1 MRKYLLDN
9 YKYYHRFNELNENPL
24 STGVIT
30 YVASSNRLTLFI
42 LLFMI
47 AGILSGA
54 AIHEYAAAELVKSY
68 ADNIT
73 LFTDIFLRL
82 IKMVIAPLVFSTLT
96 VGIMKMGET
105 STIGRVGGK
114 AMIWFVS
121 SSVLSILV
129 GLFIVT
135 LQHPGAGMNLQV
147 PAGDVQTG
155 LAVSGMS
162 LKSFIAHTFPTSIAG
177 AMANNE
183 ILQIVVFSLFFG
195 IAGASLGEKFNA
207 PLVAALDVVS
217 HIMLKVTGY
226 VMYVA
231 PLAIFAAISSVI
243 ATEGLGILLNYASF
257 IGGYYLAIVLT
268 CLVLIGVGYMV
279 LRRDI
284 FRLLTMLK
292 DPVLVA
298 FTTSSS
304 EAAYP
309 KTLDQLTRFGCSRN
323 IASFVL
329 PIGYSFNLVGSM
341 VYCSFASMFI
351 AQAYNV
357 HLGFSEIVVLMLT
370 LMLASKGI
378 AGVPRSALVVLAA
391 TIPSFNIPVAGILLL
406 MGIDHLLDMGRSA
419 INVLGNGV
427 ATAMLSKNEGLMDEP
442 VEMGEEIEA

>member
-1 MRKYLLDN
+1 MANANKLTI
-9 YKYYHRFNELNENPL
+9 FI
-24 STGVIT
+24 VI
-30 YVASSNRLTLFI
+30 
-42 LLFMI
+42 FML
-47 AGILSGA
+47 AGIVSGA
-54 AIHEYAAAELVKSY
+54 VIHSYTSESVIAAWS
-68 ADNIT
+68 DNIT
-73 LFTDIFLRL
+73 LLTDIFLRL

-96 VGIMKMGET
+96 VGIMRLGET

-114 AMIWFVS
+114 AMVWFIS
-121 SSVLSILV
+121 SSILSILV

-135 LQHPGAGMNLQV
+135 LEQPGSGLNLAIPKEAV
-147 PAGDVQTG
+147 DTG
-155 LAVSGMS
+155 LAVGGMS
-162 LKSFIAHTFPTSIAG
+162 LKGFLSHTIPTSIAG

-183 ILQIVVFSLFFG
+183 ILQIVVFSMFFG
-195 IAGASLGEKFNA
+195 IGGASLGEKFNA

-257 IGGYYLAIVLT
+257 IGGYYVAILMT
-268 CLVLIGVGYMV
+268 CLVLLAVGYLV
-279 LRRDI
+279 LKKEV
-284 FRLLTMLK
+284 FRLLGMLK

-309 KTLDQLTRFGCSRN
+309 KTLEQLTKFGCSRN
-323 IASFVL
+323 IVSFVL

-351 AQAYNV
+351 AQAYNI
-357 HLGFSEIVVLMLT
+357 HLSFAEISVLMLT

-406 MGIDHLLDMGRSA
+406 MGIDHFLDMGRSA
-419 INVLGNGV
+419 INVLGNGI
-427 ATAMLSKNEGLMDEP
+427 ATAMLAQNEGLLEESDEEAVSQQ
-442 VEMGEEIEA
+442 VEA

>member
-1 MRKYLLDN
+1 M
-9 YKYYHRFNELNENPL
+9 F
-24 STGVIT
+24 
-30 YVASSNRLTLFI
+30 
-42 LLFMI
+42 

-54 AIHEYAAAELVKSY
+54 AIHEYAAPDNIKSY
-68 ADNIT
+68 AENIT

-135 LQHPGAGMNLQV
+135 LQHPGSGMNLQV

-155 LAVSGMS
+155 LAVSGMN
-162 LKSFIAHTFPTSIAG
+162 LKAFISHTIPTSIAG
-177 AMANNE
+177 AMSNNE

-195 IAGASLGEKFNA
+195 IAGASLGEKFNT

-231 PLAIFAAISSVI
+231 PLAIFAAISSVV

-268 CLVLIGVGYMV
+268 CMVLVGVGYMV
-279 LRRDI
+279 LKRDV

-309 KTLDQLTRFGCSRN
+309 KTLDQLTKFGCSRN

-351 AQAYNV
+351 AQAYNI
-357 HLGFSEIVVLMLT
+357 HLTFSEIVVLMLT

-406 MGIDHLLDMGRSA
+406 MGIDHFLDMGRSA

-427 ATAMLSKNEGLMDEP
+427 ATAMLSKNEGEMEEQ
-442 VEMGEEIEA
+442 VETGERVEA

>member
-1 MRKYLLDN
+1 
-9 YKYYHRFNELNENPL
+9 
-24 STGVIT
+24 V
-30 YVASSNRLTLFI
+30 SNSNKLTLFI
-42 LLFMI
+42 LLFMF

-54 AIHEYAAAELVKSY
+54 AIHEYAAADNIKSY
-68 ADNIT
+68 AENIT

-114 AMIWFVS
+114 AMVWFIS
-121 SSVLSILV
+121 SSVLSILI

-155 LAVSGMS
+155 LAVSGMN
-162 LKSFIAHTFPTSIAG
+162 LKAFISHTIPTSIAG
-177 AMANNE
+177 AMSNNE

-195 IAGASLGEKFNA
+195 IAGASLGEKFNT

-231 PLAIFAAISSVI
+231 PLAIFAAISSVV

-257 IGGYYLAIVLT
+257 IGGYYLAIILT
-268 CLVLIGVGYMV
+268 CMVLIGVGYMV
-279 LRRDI
+279 LKRDV
-284 FRLLTMLK
+284 FRLIAMLK

-351 AQAYNV
+351 AQAYNI
-357 HLGFSEIVVLMLT
+357 HLTFSEIVVLMLT

-406 MGIDHLLDMGRSA
+406 MGIDHFLDMGRSA

-427 ATAMLSKNEGLMDEP
+427 ATAMLSKNEGELDEV
-442 VEMGEEIEA
+442 VEAGERVEA

>member
-1 MRKYLLDN
+1 MASANKLTI
-9 YKYYHRFNELNENPL
+9 FI
-24 STGVIT
+24 VI
-30 YVASSNRLTLFI
+30 
-42 LLFMI
+42 FML
-47 AGILSGA
+47 AGIVSGA
-54 AIHEYAAAELVKSY
+54 VIHSYTSESVIAAWS
-68 ADNIT
+68 DNIT
-73 LFTDIFLRL
+73 LLTDIFLRL

-96 VGIMKMGET
+96 VGIMRLGET

-114 AMIWFVS
+114 AMIWFIS
-121 SSVLSILV
+121 SSILSILV

-135 LQHPGAGMNLQV
+135 LEQPGSGLNLAIPKEAV
-147 PAGDVQTG
+147 DTG
-155 LAVSGMS
+155 LAVGGMS
-162 LKSFIAHTFPTSIAG
+162 LKGFLSHTIPTSIAG

-183 ILQIVVFSLFFG
+183 ILQIVVFSMFFG
-195 IAGASLGEKFNA
+195 IGGASLGEKFNA

-257 IGGYYLAIVLT
+257 IGGYYLAILMT
-268 CLVLIGVGYMV
+268 CLVLLAVGYLV
-279 LRRDI
+279 LKKEV
-284 FRLLTMLK
+284 FRLVSMLK

-309 KTLDQLTRFGCSRN
+309 KTLEQLTTFGCSRN
-323 IASFVL
+323 IVSFVL

-351 AQAYNV
+351 AQAYNI
-357 HLGFSEIVVLMLT
+357 HLSFAEISVLMLT

-406 MGIDHLLDMGRSA
+406 MGIDHFLDMGRSA
-419 INVLGNGV
+419 INVLGNGI
-427 ATAMLSKNEGLMDEP
+427 ATAMLAQNEGLLE
-442 VEMGEEIEA
+442 ESGEEEVSQKVEA

>member
-1 MRKYLLDN
+1 MANANKLTI
-9 YKYYHRFNELNENPL
+9 FI
-24 STGVIT
+24 VI
-30 YVASSNRLTLFI
+30 
-42 LLFMI
+42 FML
-47 AGILSGA
+47 AGIVSGA
-54 AIHEYAAAELVKSY
+54 VIHSYTSESVIAAWS
-68 ADNIT
+68 DNIT
-73 LFTDIFLRL
+73 LLTDIFLRL

-96 VGIMKMGET
+96 VGIMRLGET

-114 AMIWFVS
+114 AMIWFIS
-121 SSVLSILV
+121 SSILSILV

-135 LQHPGAGMNLQV
+135 LEQPGSGLNLAIPKEAV
-147 PAGDVQTG
+147 DTG
-155 LAVSGMS
+155 LAVGGMS
-162 LKSFIAHTFPTSIAG
+162 LKGFLSHTIPTSITG

-183 ILQIVVFSLFFG
+183 ILQIVVFSMFFG
-195 IAGASLGEKFNA
+195 IGGASLGEKFNA

-257 IGGYYLAIVLT
+257 IGGYYVAILMT
-268 CLVLIGVGYMV
+268 CLVLLAVGYLV
-279 LRRDI
+279 LKKEV
-284 FRLLTMLK
+284 FRLVSMLK

-309 KTLDQLTRFGCSRN
+309 KTLEQLTTFGCSRN
-323 IASFVL
+323 IVSFVL

-351 AQAYNV
+351 AQAYNI
-357 HLGFSEIVVLMLT
+357 HLSFAEISVLMLT

-406 MGIDHLLDMGRSA
+406 MGIDHFLDMGRSA
-419 INVLGNGV
+419 INVLGNGI
-427 ATAMLSKNEGLMDEP
+427 ATAMLAQNEGLLE
-442 VEMGEEIEA
+442 ESGEEEVSQKVEA

>member
-1 MRKYLLDN
+1 MANANK
-9 YKYYHRFNELNENPL
+9 
-24 STGVIT
+24 
-30 YVASSNRLTLFI
+30 LTLFI
-42 LLFMI
+42 VIFMLM
-47 AGILSGA
+47 GILSGA
-54 AIHEYAAAELVKSY
+54 AIHAYATPTTISAW

-73 LFTDIFLRL
+73 LLTDLFLRL

-96 VGIMKMGET
+96 VGIMRLGET
-105 STIGRVGGK
+105 ATIGRVGGK
-114 AMIWFVS
+114 AMVWFIT

-129 GLFIVT
+129 GLVIVT
-135 LQHPGAGMNLQV
+135 FQHPGAGLNLAV
-147 PAGDVQTG
+147 PKEAVDTG

-162 LKSFIAHTFPTSIAG
+162 LKGFLSHTIPTSITE

-183 ILQIVVFSLFFG
+183 ILQIVVFSMFFG

-207 PLVAALDVVS
+207 PLVAALNVVS

-243 ATEGLGILLNYASF
+243 ASQGLGILLNYASF
-257 IGGYYLAIVLT
+257 IGGYYLAVLLT
-268 CLVLIGVGYMV
+268 SAVLIAVGYM
-279 LRRDI
+279 
-284 FRLLTMLK
+284 MLK

-309 KTLDQLTRFGCSRN
+309 KTLERLVKFGCSRN
-323 IASFVL
+323 IVSFVL

-341 VYCSFASMFI
+341 VYCSFAAMFI

-357 HLGFSEIVVLMLT
+357 PLSFSEITVMMLT

-406 MGIDHLLDMGRSA
+406 MGIDHFLDMGRSA
-419 INVLGNGV
+419 INVLGNGI
-427 ATAMLSKNEGLMDEP
+427 AAMLSKNEGLLTDE
-442 VEMGEEIEA
+442 EAQPDWEAEKAEA

>member
-1 MRKYLLDN
+1 MANANKLTI
-9 YKYYHRFNELNENPL
+9 FI
-24 STGVIT
+24 VI
-30 YVASSNRLTLFI
+30 
-42 LLFMI
+42 FML
-47 AGILSGA
+47 AGIVSGA
-54 AIHEYAAAELVKSY
+54 VIHSYTSESVIAAWS
-68 ADNIT
+68 DSIT
-73 LFTDIFLRL
+73 LLTDIFLRL

-96 VGIMKMGET
+96 VGIMRLGET

-114 AMIWFVS
+114 AMVWFIS
-121 SSVLSILV
+121 SSILSILV

-135 LQHPGAGMNLQV
+135 LEQPGSGLNLAIPKEAV
-147 PAGDVQTG
+147 DTG
-155 LAVSGMS
+155 LAVGGMS
-162 LKSFIAHTFPTSIAG
+162 LKGFLSHTIPTSIAG

-183 ILQIVVFSLFFG
+183 ILQIVVFSMFFG
-195 IAGASLGEKFNA
+195 IGGASLGEKFNA

-257 IGGYYLAIVLT
+257 IGGYYVAILMT
-268 CLVLIGVGYMV
+268 CLVLLAVGYLV
-279 LRRDI
+279 LKKEV
-284 FRLLTMLK
+284 FRLLGMLK

-309 KTLDQLTRFGCSRN
+309 KTLEQLTKFGCSRN
-323 IASFVL
+323 IVSFVL

-351 AQAYNV
+351 AQAYNI
-357 HLGFSEIVVLMLT
+357 HLSFAEISVLMLT

-406 MGIDHLLDMGRSA
+406 MGIDHFLDMGRSA
-419 INVLGNGV
+419 INVLGNGI
-427 ATAMLSKNEGLMDEP
+427 ATAMLAQNEGLL
-442 VEMGEEIEA
+442 EESDAEAVSQQVGA

>member
-1 MRKYLLDN
+1 M
-9 YKYYHRFNELNENPL
+9 F
-24 STGVIT
+24 
-30 YVASSNRLTLFI
+30 
-42 LLFMI
+42 

-54 AIHEYAAAELVKSY
+54 AIHEYAAAENIKSY
-68 ADNIT
+68 AENIT

-114 AMIWFVS
+114 AMVWFVS

-155 LAVSGMS
+155 LAVSGMN
-162 LKSFIAHTFPTSIAG
+162 LKAFISHTIPTSIAG
-177 AMANNE
+177 AMSNNE

-231 PLAIFAAISSVI
+231 PLAIFAAISSVV

-257 IGGYYLAIVLT
+257 IGGYYLAIILT
-268 CLVLIGVGYMV
+268 CMVLISVGYMV
-279 LRRDI
+279 LKRDV
-284 FRLLTMLK
+284 FRLIAMLK

-351 AQAYNV
+351 AQAYNI
-357 HLGFSEIVVLMLT
+357 HLTFSEIVVLMLT

-406 MGIDHLLDMGRSA
+406 MGIDHFLDMGRSA

-427 ATAMLSKNEGLMDEP
+427 ATAMLSKNEGELE
-442 VEMGEEIEA
+442 EQTEIGEEIEA

>member
-1 MRKYLLDN
+1 MANANKL
-9 YKYYHRFNELNENPL
+9 
-24 STGVIT
+24 TICIVI
-30 YVASSNRLTLFI
+30 
-42 LLFMI
+42 FML
-47 AGILSGA
+47 AGIVSGA
-54 AIHEYAAAELVKSY
+54 VIHSYTSESVIAAWS
-68 ADNIT
+68 DNIT
-73 LFTDIFLRL
+73 LLTDIFLRL

-96 VGIMKMGET
+96 VGIMRLGET

-114 AMIWFVS
+114 AMIWFIS
-121 SSVLSILV
+121 SSILSILV

-135 LQHPGAGMNLQV
+135 LEQPGSGLNLAIPKEAV
-147 PAGDVQTG
+147 DTG
-155 LAVSGMS
+155 LAVGGMS
-162 LKSFIAHTFPTSIAG
+162 LKGFLSHTIPTSIAG

-183 ILQIVVFSLFFG
+183 ILQIVVFSMFFG
-195 IAGASLGEKFNA
+195 IGGASLGEKFNA

-257 IGGYYLAIVLT
+257 IGGYYLAILMT
-268 CLVLIGVGYMV
+268 CLVLLAVGYLV
-279 LRRDI
+279 LKKEV
-284 FRLLTMLK
+284 FRLVSMLK

-309 KTLDQLTRFGCSRN
+309 KTLEQLTTFGCSRN
-323 IASFVL
+323 IVSFVL

-351 AQAYNV
+351 AQAYNI
-357 HLGFSEIVVLMLT
+357 HLSFAEISVLMLT

-406 MGIDHLLDMGRSA
+406 MGIDHFLDMGRSA
-419 INVLGNGV
+419 INVLGNGI
-427 ATAMLSKNEGLMDEP
+427 ATAMLAQNEGLLEERDEEEVYQK
-442 VEMGEEIEA
+442 VEA

>member
-1 MRKYLLDN
+1 MANANK
-9 YKYYHRFNELNENPL
+9 
-24 STGVIT
+24 
-30 YVASSNRLTLFI
+30 LTLFI
-42 LLFMI
+42 VVFML

-54 AIHEYAAAELVKSY
+54 VINSWASPGVVTAW

-73 LFTDIFLRL
+73 LLTDIFLRL

-96 VGIMKMGET
+96 VGIMRLGET

-114 AMIWFVS
+114 AMLWFIS

-129 GLFIVT
+129 GLFVVS
-135 LQHPGAGMNLQV
+135 LEQPGSGLNLAI
-147 PAGDVQTG
+147 PLEATDTG

-162 LKSFIAHTFPTSIAG
+162 LKGFLTHTIPTSIAE

-183 ILQIVVFSLFFG
+183 ILQIVVFSMFFG
-195 IAGASLGEKFNA
+195 IGGASLGEKFNA

-243 ATEGLGILLNYASF
+243 ATQGLGILLNYASF

-268 CLVLIGVGYMV
+268 CLVLLAVGYVV
-279 LRRDI
+279 LKKEV
-284 FRLLTMLK
+284 FRLVSMLK

-309 KTLDQLTRFGCSRN
+309 KTLEQLTKFGCSRN
-323 IASFVL
+323 IVSFVL

-351 AQAYNV
+351 AQAYNI
-357 HLGFSEIVVLMLT
+357 HLSFAEITVLMLT

-406 MGIDHLLDMGRSA
+406 MGIDHFLDMGRSA
-419 INVLGNGV
+419 INVLGNGI
-427 ATAMLSKNEGLMDEP
+427 ATAMLARNEGLLEEEP
-442 VEMGEEIEA
+442 ELVEQEA

>member
-1 MRKYLLDN
+1 M
-9 YKYYHRFNELNENPL
+9 
-24 STGVIT
+24 
-30 YVASSNRLTLFI
+30 ASANRLTIFI
-42 LLFMI
+42 VVFML

-54 AIHEYAAAELVKSY
+54 VIHEYASSDVIVAWS
-68 ADNIT
+68 DNIT
-73 LFTDIFLRL
+73 LLTDIFLRL

-96 VGIMKMGET
+96 VGIMRLGET
-105 STIGRVGGK
+105 ATIGRVGGK
-114 AMIWFVS
+114 AMVWFIS

-135 LQHPGAGMNLQV
+135 LLHPGSGLNLAV
-147 PAGDVQTG
+147 PAGTVETG
-155 LAVSGMS
+155 LATGGMS
-162 LKSFIAHTFPTSIAG
+162 LKGFLSHTIPTSIAG

-183 ILQIVVFSLFFG
+183 ILQIVVFSMFFG
-195 IAGASLGEKFNA
+195 IGGASLGEKFNA

-231 PLAIFAAISSVI
+231 PLAIYAAISSVI

-268 CLVLIGVGYMV
+268 CLVLVAVGYMV
-279 LRRDI
+279 LKNDI
-284 FRLLTMLK
+284 FRLVSMLK

-309 KTLDQLTRFGCSRN
+309 KTLEQLTRFGCSRN
-323 IASFVL
+323 IVSFVL

-351 AQAYNV
+351 AQAYNIQ
-357 HLGFSEIVVLMLT
+357 LSFSEITVLMLT

-406 MGIDHLLDMGRSA
+406 MGIDHFLDMGRSA

-427 ATAMLSKNEGLMDEP
+427 ATAMLAQNEGLLEDE
-442 VEMGEEIEA
+442 VELVSQEG

>member
-1 MRKYLLDN
+1 M
-9 YKYYHRFNELNENPL
+9 
-24 STGVIT
+24 
-30 YVASSNRLTLFI
+30 SNSNKLTLFI
-42 LLFMI
+42 LLFMF

-54 AIHEYAAAELVKSY
+54 AIHEYAAADNVKSY
-68 ADNIT
+68 AENIT

-114 AMIWFVS
+114 AMVWFVS
-121 SSVLSILV
+121 SSILSILV

-135 LQHPGAGMNLQV
+135 IQHPGAGMNLQV

-155 LAVSGMS
+155 LAVSGMN
-162 LKSFIAHTFPTSIAG
+162 LKAFISHTIPTSIAG
-177 AMANNE
+177 AMSNNE

-195 IAGASLGEKFNA
+195 IAGASLGEKFNT

-243 ATEGLGILLNYASF
+243 ATEGLGILLNYAAF
-257 IGGYYLAIVLT
+257 IGGYYLAIILT
-268 CLVLIGVGYMV
+268 CMVLIGVGYMV
-279 LRRDI
+279 LKRDV

-309 KTLDQLTRFGCSRN
+309 KTLDQLTKFGCSRN

-351 AQAYNV
+351 AQAYNI
-357 HLGFSEIVVLMLT
+357 HLTFSEIVVLMLT

-406 MGIDHLLDMGRSA
+406 MGIDHFLDMGRSA

-427 ATAMLSKNEGLMDEP
+427 ATAMLSKNEG
-442 VEMGEEIEA
+442 EMEESIEVGEEIEA

>member
-1 MRKYLLDN
+1 MTNANK
-9 YKYYHRFNELNENPL
+9 
-24 STGVIT
+24 
-30 YVASSNRLTLFI
+30 LTLFI
-42 LLFMI
+42 VIFML

-54 AIHEYAAAELVKSY
+54 MIHSYASSGVVSAW

-73 LFTDIFLRL
+73 LLTDIFLRL

-96 VGIMKMGET
+96 VGIMRLGET

-114 AMIWFVS
+114 AMIWFIS
-121 SSVLSILV
+121 SSILSILV
-129 GLFIVT
+129 GLFVVT
-135 LQHPGAGMNLQV
+135 LEHPGSGLNLTI
-147 PAGDVQTG
+147 PLEATDTG
-155 LAVSGMS
+155 LAVGGMS
-162 LKSFIAHTFPTSIAG
+162 LKGFLSHTIPTSIAG

-183 ILQIVVFSLFFG
+183 ILQIVVFSMFFG
-195 IAGASLGEKFNA
+195 IGGASLGEKFNA

-243 ATEGLGILLNYASF
+243 ATQGLGILLNYASF
-257 IGGYYLAIVLT
+257 IGGYYVAIVLT
-268 CLVLIGVGYMV
+268 CFVLLAVGYMV
-279 LRRDI
+279 LKKEV
-284 FRLLTMLK
+284 FRLVSMLK

-309 KTLDQLTRFGCSRN
+309 KTLEQLTKFGCSRN
-323 IASFVL
+323 IVSFVL

-351 AQAYNV
+351 AQAYNI
-357 HLGFSEIVVLMLT
+357 HLSFAEVTVLMLT

-406 MGIDHLLDMGRSA
+406 MGIDHFLDMGRSA
-419 INVLGNGV
+419 INVLGNGI
-427 ATAMLSKNEGLMDEP
+427 ATAMLAQKEGLLEEETDL
-442 VEMGEEIEA
+442 VEQEA

>member
-1 MRKYLLDN
+1 M
-9 YKYYHRFNELNENPL
+9 
-24 STGVIT
+24 
-30 YVASSNRLTLFI
+30 ASANKLTLFI
-42 LLFMI
+42 VIFML

-54 AIHEYAAAELVKSY
+54 VIHSY
-68 ADNIT
+68 ASQEAIAAWSDNIT
-73 LFTDIFLRL
+73 LLTDIFLRL

-96 VGIMKMGET
+96 VGIMRLGET
-105 STIGRVGGK
+105 ATIGRVGGK
-114 AMIWFVS
+114 AMVWFIS

-135 LQHPGAGMNLQV
+135 IEHPGSGLNLTI
-147 PAGDVQTG
+147 PAESVDTG
-155 LAVSGMS
+155 LAVGGMS
-162 LKSFIAHTFPTSIAG
+162 LKGFLSHTIPTSIAG

-183 ILQIVVFSLFFG
+183 ILQIVVFSMFFG
-195 IAGASLGEKFNA
+195 IGGASLGEKFNA

-243 ATEGLGILLNYASF
+243 ATQGLGILLNYASF
-257 IGGYYLAIVLT
+257 IGGYYVAILLT
-268 CLVLIGVGYMV
+268 CLVLLAVGYIV
-279 LRRDI
+279 LKKEV
-284 FRLLTMLK
+284 FRLVSMLK

-309 KTLDQLTRFGCSRN
+309 KTLEQLTKFGCSRN
-323 IASFVL
+323 IVSFVL

-351 AQAYNV
+351 AQAYNI
-357 HLGFSEIVVLMLT
+357 HLSFAEITVLMLT

-406 MGIDHLLDMGRSA
+406 MGIDHFLDMGRSA
-419 INVLGNGV
+419 INVLGNGI
-427 ATAMLSKNEGLMDEP
+427 ATAMLAQNEGLL
-442 VEMGEEIEA
+442 EEDAEERVPQQLVG

>member
-1 MRKYLLDN
+1 M
-9 YKYYHRFNELNENPL
+9 
-24 STGVIT
+24 
-30 YVASSNRLTLFI
+30 ASANKLTLFI
-42 LLFMI
+42 VIFML

-54 AIHEYAAAELVKSY
+54 VIHEYASPDAIATW

-73 LFTDIFLRL
+73 LLTDIFLRL

-96 VGIMKMGET
+96 VGIMKLGET

-114 AMIWFVS
+114 AMVWFIS

-135 LQHPGAGMNLQV
+135 LEQPGTGLNLAI
-147 PAGDVQTG
+147 PAGSVDTG

-162 LKSFIAHTFPTSIAG
+162 LKGFLSHTIPTSIVG

-183 ILQIVVFSLFFG
+183 ILQIVVFSMFFG
-195 IAGASLGEKFNA
+195 IGGASLGEKFNA

-243 ATEGLGILLNYASF
+243 ATQGLGILLNYASF
-257 IGGYYLAIVLT
+257 IGGYYVAIVLT
-268 CLVLIGVGYMV
+268 CLVLLAVGYMV
-279 LRRDI
+279 LKREV
-284 FRLLTMLK
+284 FRLVSMLK

-309 KTLDQLTRFGCSRN
+309 KTLEQLTRFGCSRN
-323 IASFVL
+323 IVSFVL

-351 AQAYNV
+351 AQAYNI
-357 HLGFSEIVVLMLT
+357 HLSFAEVTVLMLT

-406 MGIDHLLDMGRSA
+406 MGIDHFLDMGRSA
-419 INVLGNGV
+419 INVLGNGI
-427 ATAMLSKNEGLMDEP
+427 ATAMLAQNEGLLEEEP
-442 VEMGEEIEA
+442 ELVEQEA

>member
-1 MRKYLLDN
+1 M
-9 YKYYHRFNELNENPL
+9 
-24 STGVIT
+24 V
-30 YVASSNRLTLFI
+30 
-42 LLFMI
+42 

-54 AIHEYAAAELVKSY
+54 AIHEYAPAESVKSY

-96 VGIMKMGET
+96 VGIMRMGET
-105 STIGRVGGK
+105 STIGRIGGK
-114 AMIWFVS
+114 AMVWFVS

-129 GLFIVT
+129 GLFVVT
-135 LQHPGAGMNLQV
+135 VTHPGSGMNLQV
-147 PAGDVQTG
+147 PTGDVQTG

-162 LKSFIAHTFPTSIAG
+162 LKAFISHTIPTSIAG
-177 AMANNE
+177 AMSDNE
-183 ILQIVVFSLFFG
+183 ILQIVVFSMFFG

-257 IGGYYLAIVLT
+257 IGGYYVAIVLT
-268 CLVLIGVGYMV
+268 CLVLISVGYMV
-279 LRRDI
+279 LKADI
-284 FRLLTMLK
+284 FRLLAMLK

-351 AQAYNV
+351 AQAYNI
-357 HLGFSEIVVLMLT
+357 HLSFSEIVVLMLT

-406 MGIDHLLDMGRSA
+406 MGIDHFLDMGRSA

-427 ATAMLSKNEGLMDEP
+427 ATAMLSKNEGMLE
-442 VEMGEEIEA
+442 EERSAGEEVVVNGG

>member
-1 MRKYLLDN
+1 M
-9 YKYYHRFNELNENPL
+9 F
-24 STGVIT
+24 
-30 YVASSNRLTLFI
+30 
-42 LLFMI
+42 

-54 AIHEYAAAELVKSY
+54 AIHEYAAAENIKSY
-68 ADNIT
+68 AENIT

-114 AMIWFVS
+114 AMVWFVS

-155 LAVSGMS
+155 LAVSGMN
-162 LKSFIAHTFPTSIAG
+162 LKAFISHTIPTSIAG
-177 AMANNE
+177 AMSNNE

-195 IAGASLGEKFNA
+195 IAGASLGEKFNT

-257 IGGYYLAIVLT
+257 IGGYYLAIILT
-268 CLVLIGVGYMV
+268 CMVLVGVGYMV
-279 LRRDI
+279 LKRDV
-284 FRLLTMLK
+284 FRLIAMLK

-351 AQAYNV
+351 AQAYNI
-357 HLGFSEIVVLMLT
+357 HLTFSEIVVLMLT

-406 MGIDHLLDMGRSA
+406 MGIDHFLDMGRSA

-427 ATAMLSKNEGLMDEP
+427 ATAMLSKNEGELEEQTEAGER
-442 VEMGEEIEA
+442 VEA

>member
-1 MRKYLLDN
+1 M
-9 YKYYHRFNELNENPL
+9 
-24 STGVIT
+24 
-30 YVASSNRLTLFI
+30 SNSNKLTLFI
-42 LLFMI
+42 LLFMF

-54 AIHEYAAAELVKSY
+54 AIHEYAAADNIKSY
-68 ADNIT
+68 AENIT

-114 AMIWFVS
+114 AMVWFIS
-121 SSVLSILV
+121 SSVLSILI

-155 LAVSGMS
+155 LAVSGMN
-162 LKSFIAHTFPTSIAG
+162 LKAFISHTIPTSIAG
-177 AMANNE
+177 AMSNNE

-195 IAGASLGEKFNA
+195 IAGASLGEKFNT

-231 PLAIFAAISSVI
+231 PLAIFAAISSVV

-257 IGGYYLAIVLT
+257 IGGYYLAIILT
-268 CLVLIGVGYMV
+268 CMVLIGVGYMV
-279 LRRDI
+279 LKRDV
-284 FRLLTMLK
+284 FRLIAMLK

-351 AQAYNV
+351 AQAYNI
-357 HLGFSEIVVLMLT
+357 HLTFSEIVVLMLT

-406 MGIDHLLDMGRSA
+406 MGIDHFLDMGRSA

-427 ATAMLSKNEGLMDEP
+427 ATAMLSKNEGELDEH
-442 VEMGEEIEA
+442 VETGERVEA

>member
-1 MRKYLLDN
+1 MANANK
-9 YKYYHRFNELNENPL
+9 
-24 STGVIT
+24 
-30 YVASSNRLTLFI
+30 LTLFI
-42 LLFMI
+42 VIFML

-54 AIHEYAAAELVKSY
+54 AIHSYTSQDTIAAWS
-68 ADNIT
+68 DNIT
-73 LFTDIFLRL
+73 LLTDIFLRL

-96 VGIMKMGET
+96 VGIMRLGET
-105 STIGRVGGK
+105 ATIGRVGGK
-114 AMIWFVS
+114 AMIWFIS

-129 GLFIVT
+129 GLFIVMIE
-135 LQHPGAGMNLQV
+135 QPGSGLNLAI
-147 PAGDVQTG
+147 PAESVDTG
-155 LAVSGMS
+155 LAVGGMS
-162 LKSFIAHTFPTSIAG
+162 LKGFLSHTIPTSIAG
-177 AMANNE
+177 AMADNE

-195 IAGASLGEKFNA
+195 IGGASLGEKFNA

-243 ATEGLGILLNYASF
+243 ANEGLGILLHYASF
-257 IGGYYLAIVLT
+257 IGGYYAAILMT
-268 CLVLIGVGYMV
+268 CLVLLAVGYLV
-279 LRRDI
+279 LKKEV
-284 FRLLTMLK
+284 FRLLSMLK

-309 KTLDQLTRFGCSRN
+309 KTLEQLTKFGCSRN
-323 IASFVL
+323 IVSFVL

-351 AQAYNV
+351 AQAYNI
-357 HLGFSEIVVLMLT
+357 HLSFAEITVLMLT

-406 MGIDHLLDMGRSA
+406 MGIDHFLDMGRSA
-419 INVLGNGV
+419 INVLGNGI
-427 ATAMLSKNEGLMDEP
+427 ATAMLAQDEGLLEEEDDVRESGTEQ
-442 VEMGEEIEA
+442 VEA

>member
-1 MRKYLLDN
+1 
-9 YKYYHRFNELNENPL
+9 
-24 STGVIT
+24 
-30 YVASSNRLTLFI
+30 
-42 LLFMI
+42 MI

-427 ATAMLSKNEGLMDEP
+427 ATAMLSKNEGLMEEP

>member
-1 MRKYLLDN
+1 M
-9 YKYYHRFNELNENPL
+9 
-24 STGVIT
+24 
-30 YVASSNRLTLFI
+30 VASANKLTIFI
-42 LLFMI
+42 VIFML

-54 AIHEYAAAELVKSY
+54 VIHQYASADAIATWS
-68 ADNIT
+68 DNIT
-73 LFTDIFLRL
+73 IFTDMFLRL

-96 VGIMKMGET
+96 VGIMRLGET
-105 STIGRVGGK
+105 ATIGRVGGK
-114 AMIWFVS
+114 AMVWFIS

-129 GLFIVT
+129 GLFIVS
-135 LQHPGAGMNLQV
+135 LLHPGSGLNLAV
-147 PAGDVQTG
+147 PTGAVETG
-155 LAVSGMS
+155 LATGGMT
-162 LKSFIAHTFPTSIAG
+162 LKGFLSHTIPTSIAG

-183 ILQIVVFSLFFG
+183 ILQIVVFSMFFG

-243 ATEGLGILLNYASF
+243 ATQGLGILLNYASF

-268 CLVLIGVGYMV
+268 CLVLLAVGYMV
-279 LRRDI
+279 LKKEV
-284 FRLLTMLK
+284 FRLVSMLK

-309 KTLDQLTRFGCSRN
+309 KTLEQLTRFGCSRN
-323 IASFVL
+323 IVSFVL

-351 AQAYNV
+351 AQAYNIQ
-357 HLGFSEIVVLMLT
+357 LSFSEIVVLMLT

-406 MGIDHLLDMGRSA
+406 MGIDHFLDMGRSA

-427 ATAMLSKNEGLMDEP
+427 ATAMLAQNEGLL
-442 VEMGEEIEA
+442 EEEAGLARQEA

>member
-1 MRKYLLDN
+1 MANANKLTI
-9 YKYYHRFNELNENPL
+9 FI
-24 STGVIT
+24 VI
-30 YVASSNRLTLFI
+30 
-42 LLFMI
+42 FML
-47 AGILSGA
+47 AGIVSGA
-54 AIHEYAAAELVKSY
+54 VIHSYTSESVIAAWS
-68 ADNIT
+68 DNIT
-73 LFTDIFLRL
+73 LLTDIFLRL

-96 VGIMKMGET
+96 VGIMRLGET

-114 AMIWFVS
+114 AMIWFIS
-121 SSVLSILV
+121 SSILSILV

-135 LQHPGAGMNLQV
+135 LEQPGSGLNLAIPKEAV
-147 PAGDVQTG
+147 DTG
-155 LAVSGMS
+155 LAVGGMS
-162 LKSFIAHTFPTSIAG
+162 LKGFLSHTIPTSIAG

-183 ILQIVVFSLFFG
+183 ILQIVVFSMFFG
-195 IAGASLGEKFNA
+195 IGGASLGEKFNA

-257 IGGYYLAIVLT
+257 IGGYYVAILMT
-268 CLVLIGVGYMV
+268 CLVLLAVGYLV
-279 LRRDI
+279 LKKEV
-284 FRLLTMLK
+284 FRLLGMLK

-309 KTLDQLTRFGCSRN
+309 KTLEQLTKFGCSRN
-323 IASFVL
+323 IVSFVL

-351 AQAYNV
+351 AQAYNI
-357 HLGFSEIVVLMLT
+357 HLSFAEISVLMLT

-406 MGIDHLLDMGRSA
+406 MGIDHFLDMGRSA
-419 INVLGNGV
+419 INVLGNGI
-427 ATAMLSKNEGLMDEP
+427 ATAMLAQNEGLLEESDEEAVSQQ
-442 VEMGEEIEA
+442 VEA

>member
-1 MRKYLLDN
+1 
-9 YKYYHRFNELNENPL
+9 
-24 STGVIT
+24 
-30 YVASSNRLTLFI
+30 VASANKLTLFI
-42 LLFMI
+42 VIFML

-54 AIHEYAAAELVKSY
+54 AIHEYASPDAIQAWSE
-68 ADNIT
+68 NIT
-73 LFTDIFLRL
+73 LLTDIFLRL

-96 VGIMKMGET
+96 VGIMKLGET

-114 AMIWFVS
+114 AMVWFIS

-135 LQHPGAGMNLQV
+135 LEQPGSGLNLSIPTETV
-147 PAGDVQTG
+147 DTG

-162 LKSFIAHTFPTSIAG
+162 LKAFLSHTIPTSIAG

-183 ILQIVVFSLFFG
+183 ILQIVVFSMFFG
-195 IAGASLGEKFNA
+195 IGGASLGQKFNA

-243 ATEGLGILLNYASF
+243 ATQGLGILLNYASF
-257 IGGYYLAIVLT
+257 IGGYYVAILLT
-268 CLVLIGVGYMV
+268 CLVLLAVGYMV
-279 LRRDI
+279 LKKEI
-284 FRLLTMLK
+284 FRLVAMLK

-309 KTLDQLTRFGCSRN
+309 KTLEQLARFGCSRN

-329 PIGYSFNLVGSM
+329 PNLVGSM

-351 AQAYNV
+351 AQAYNI
-357 HLGFSEIVVLMLT
+357 HLSFTEVTVLMLT

-378 AGVPRSALVVLAA
+378 AGVPRSSLVVLAA

-406 MGIDHLLDMGRSA
+406 MGIDHFLDMGRSA
-419 INVLGNGV
+419 INVLGNGI
-427 ATAMLSKNEGLMDEP
+427 ATAMLSQNEGAREAESAL
-442 VEMGEEIEA
+442 VEQEA

>member
-1 MRKYLLDN
+1 MANANK
-9 YKYYHRFNELNENPL
+9 
-24 STGVIT
+24 
-30 YVASSNRLTLFI
+30 LTLFI
-42 LLFMI
+42 VVFMLM
-47 AGILSGA
+47 GILSGA
-54 AIHEYAAAELVKSY
+54 AIHAYATPTTVSAW

-73 LFTDIFLRL
+73 LLTDLFLRL

-96 VGIMKMGET
+96 VGIMRLGET
-105 STIGRVGGK
+105 ATIGRVGGK
-114 AMIWFVS
+114 AMVWFIT

-129 GLFIVT
+129 GLVIVT
-135 LQHPGAGMNLQV
+135 FQHPGAGLNLAV
-147 PAGDVQTG
+147 PKEAVDTG

-162 LKSFIAHTFPTSIAG
+162 LKGFLSHTIPTSITE

-183 ILQIVVFSLFFG
+183 ILQIVVFSMFFG

-207 PLVAALDVVS
+207 PLVAALNVVS

-231 PLAIFAAISSVI
+231 PLAIFAAIFAAISSVI
-243 ATEGLGILLNYASF
+243 ASQGLGILLNYASF
-257 IGGYYLAIVLT
+257 IGGYYLAVLLT
-268 CLVLIGVGYMV
+268 SAVLIAVGYMV
-279 LRRDI
+279 LKKEV
-284 FRLLTMLK
+284 FRLLNMLK

-309 KTLDQLTRFGCSRN
+309 KTLERLVKFGCSRN
-323 IASFVL
+323 IVSFVL

-341 VYCSFASMFI
+341 VYCSFAAMFI

-357 HLGFSEIVVLMLT
+357 PLSFSEITVMMLT

-406 MGIDHLLDMGRSA
+406 MGIDHFLDMGRSA
-419 INVLGNGV
+419 INVLGNGI
-427 ATAMLSKNEGLMDEP
+427 ATAMLSKNEGLLTDEEAQP
-442 VEMGEEIEA
+442 DWEVEKAEA

>member
-1 MRKYLLDN
+1 VANANKLTI
-9 YKYYHRFNELNENPL
+9 FI
-24 STGVIT
+24 VI
-30 YVASSNRLTLFI
+30 
-42 LLFMI
+42 FML

-54 AIHEYAAAELVKSY
+54 VIHSY
-68 ADNIT
+68 TSESVIVAWSDNIT
-73 LFTDIFLRL
+73 LLTDIFLRL

-96 VGIMKMGET
+96 VGIMRLGET

-114 AMIWFVS
+114 AMIWFIS
-121 SSVLSILV
+121 SSILSILV

-135 LQHPGAGMNLQV
+135 LEQPGSGLNLAIPKEAV
-147 PAGDVQTG
+147 DTG
-155 LAVSGMS
+155 LAVGGMS
-162 LKSFIAHTFPTSIAG
+162 LKGFLSHTIPTSIVG

-183 ILQIVVFSLFFG
+183 ILQIVVFSMFFG
-195 IAGASLGEKFNA
+195 IGGASLGEKFNA

-257 IGGYYLAIVLT
+257 IGGYYVAILMT
-268 CLVLIGVGYMV
+268 CLVLLAVGYLV
-279 LRRDI
+279 LKKEV
-284 FRLLTMLK
+284 FRLVSMLK

-309 KTLDQLTRFGCSRN
+309 KTLEQLTTFGCSRN
-323 IASFVL
+323 IVSFVL

-351 AQAYNV
+351 AQAYNI
-357 HLGFSEIVVLMLT
+357 HLSFAEISVLMLT

-406 MGIDHLLDMGRSA
+406 MGIDHFLDMGRSA
-419 INVLGNGV
+419 INVLGNGI
-427 ATAMLSKNEGLMDEP
+427 ATAMLAQNEGLLEERDEEEVSQK
-442 VEMGEEIEA
+442 VEA

>member
-1 MRKYLLDN
+1 MANANKL
-9 YKYYHRFNELNENPL
+9 
-24 STGVIT
+24 TICIVI
-30 YVASSNRLTLFI
+30 
-42 LLFMI
+42 FML
-47 AGILSGA
+47 AGIVSGA
-54 AIHEYAAAELVKSY
+54 VIHSYTSESVIAAWS
-68 ADNIT
+68 DNIT
-73 LFTDIFLRL
+73 LLTDIFLRL

-96 VGIMKMGET
+96 VGIMRLGET

-114 AMIWFVS
+114 AMIWFIS
-121 SSVLSILV
+121 SSILSILV

-135 LQHPGAGMNLQV
+135 LEQPGSGLNLAIPKEAV
-147 PAGDVQTG
+147 DTG
-155 LAVSGMS
+155 LAVGGMS
-162 LKSFIAHTFPTSIAG
+162 LKGFLSHTIPTSIAG

-183 ILQIVVFSLFFG
+183 ILQIVVFSMFFG
-195 IAGASLGEKFNA
+195 IGGASLGEKFNA

-257 IGGYYLAIVLT
+257 IGGYYVAILMT
-268 CLVLIGVGYMV
+268 CLVLLAVGYLV
-279 LRRDI
+279 LKKEV
-284 FRLLTMLK
+284 FRLVSMLK

-309 KTLDQLTRFGCSRN
+309 KTLEQLTTFGCSRN
-323 IASFVL
+323 IVSFVL

-351 AQAYNV
+351 AQAYNI
-357 HLGFSEIVVLMLT
+357 HLSFAEISVLMLT

-406 MGIDHLLDMGRSA
+406 MGIDHFLDMGRSA
-419 INVLGNGV
+419 INVLGNGI
-427 ATAMLSKNEGLMDEP
+427 ATAMLAQNEGLLEESSEEEVSQK
-442 VEMGEEIEA
+442 VEA

>member
-1 MRKYLLDN
+1 MANANK
-9 YKYYHRFNELNENPL
+9 
-24 STGVIT
+24 
-30 YVASSNRLTLFI
+30 LTLFI
-42 LLFMI
+42 VIFML
-47 AGILSGA
+47 AGIASGA
-54 AIHEYAAAELVKSY
+54 IIHSY
-68 ADNIT
+68 TSESVITAWSDNIT
-73 LFTDIFLRL
+73 LLTDIFLRL

-96 VGIMKMGET
+96 VGIMRLGET
-105 STIGRVGGK
+105 ATIGRVGGK
-114 AMIWFVS
+114 AMVWFIS

-135 LQHPGAGMNLQV
+135 LEQPGSGLNLTI
-147 PAGDVQTG
+147 PKEAIDTG
-155 LAVSGMS
+155 LAVGGMS
-162 LKSFIAHTFPTSIAG
+162 LKGFLSHTIPTSIAG
-177 AMANNE
+177 AMTNNE
-183 ILQIVVFSLFFG
+183 ILQIVVFSMFFG
-195 IAGASLGEKFNA
+195 IGGASLGEKFNA

-257 IGGYYLAIVLT
+257 IGGYYVAILMT
-268 CLVLIGVGYMV
+268 CLVLLAVGYLV
-279 LRRDI
+279 LKKAV
-284 FRLLTMLK
+284 FRLVSLLK

-309 KTLDQLTRFGCSRN
+309 KTLEQLTTFGCSRN
-323 IASFVL
+323 IVSFVL

-351 AQAYNV
+351 AQAYNI
-357 HLGFSEIVVLMLT
+357 HLSFAEVTVLMLT

-406 MGIDHLLDMGRSA
+406 MGIDHFLDMGRSA
-419 INVLGNGV
+419 INVLGNGI
-427 ATAMLSKNEGLMDEP
+427 ATAMLAQNEGLLEESHQEEEVTQQ
-442 VEMGEEIEA
+442 VEA

>member
-1 MRKYLLDN
+1 ML
-9 YKYYHRFNELNENPL
+9 
-24 STGVIT
+24 
-30 YVASSNRLTLFI
+30 
-42 LLFMI
+42 

-54 AIHEYAAAELVKSY
+54 VIHEYASSDVIAAWS
-68 ADNIT
+68 DNIT
-73 LFTDIFLRL
+73 LLTDIFLRL

-96 VGIMKMGET
+96 VGIMRLGET
-105 STIGRVGGK
+105 ATIGRVGGK
-114 AMIWFVS
+114 AMVWFIS

-135 LQHPGAGMNLQV
+135 LLHPGSGLNLAV
-147 PAGDVQTG
+147 PAGTVETG
-155 LAVSGMS
+155 LATGGMS
-162 LKSFIAHTFPTSIAG
+162 LKGFLSHTIPTSIAG

-183 ILQIVVFSLFFG
+183 ILQIVVFSMFFG
-195 IAGASLGEKFNA
+195 IGGASLGEKFNA

-231 PLAIFAAISSVI
+231 PLAIYAAISSVI

-268 CLVLIGVGYMV
+268 CLVLVAVGYMV
-279 LRRDI
+279 LKNDI
-284 FRLLTMLK
+284 FRLVSMLK

-309 KTLDQLTRFGCSRN
+309 KTLEQLTRFGCSRN
-323 IASFVL
+323 IVSFVL

-351 AQAYNV
+351 AQAYNIQ
-357 HLGFSEIVVLMLT
+357 LSFSEITVLMLT

-406 MGIDHLLDMGRSA
+406 MGIDHFLDMGRSA

-427 ATAMLSKNEGLMDEP
+427 ATAMLAQNEGLLEDE
-442 VEMGEEIEA
+442 VELVSQEG

>member
-1 MRKYLLDN
+1 ML
-9 YKYYHRFNELNENPL
+9 
-24 STGVIT
+24 
-30 YVASSNRLTLFI
+30 
-42 LLFMI
+42 
-47 AGILSGA
+47 AGIVSGA
-54 AIHEYAAAELVKSY
+54 VIHSYTSESVIAAWS
-68 ADNIT
+68 DNIT
-73 LFTDIFLRL
+73 LLTDIFLRL

-96 VGIMKMGET
+96 VGIMRLGET

-114 AMIWFVS
+114 AMIWFIS
-121 SSVLSILV
+121 SSILSILV

-135 LQHPGAGMNLQV
+135 LEQPGSGLNLAIPKEAV
-147 PAGDVQTG
+147 DTG
-155 LAVSGMS
+155 LAVGGMS
-162 LKSFIAHTFPTSIAG
+162 LKGFLSHTIPTSIAG

-183 ILQIVVFSLFFG
+183 ILQIVVFSMFFG
-195 IAGASLGEKFNA
+195 IGGASLGEKFNA

-257 IGGYYLAIVLT
+257 IGGYYVAILMT
-268 CLVLIGVGYMV
+268 CLVLLAVGYLV
-279 LRRDI
+279 LKKEV
-284 FRLLTMLK
+284 FRLLGMLK

-309 KTLDQLTRFGCSRN
+309 KTLEQLTKFGCSRN
-323 IASFVL
+323 IVSFVL

-351 AQAYNV
+351 AQAYNI
-357 HLGFSEIVVLMLT
+357 HLSFAEISVLMLT

-406 MGIDHLLDMGRSA
+406 MGIDHFLDMGRSA
-419 INVLGNGV
+419 INVLGNGI
-427 ATAMLSKNEGLMDEP
+427 ATAMLAQNEGLLEESDEKAVSQQ
-442 VEMGEEIEA
+442 VEA

>member
-1 MRKYLLDN
+1 MANANK
-9 YKYYHRFNELNENPL
+9 
-24 STGVIT
+24 
-30 YVASSNRLTLFI
+30 LTLFI
-42 LLFMI
+42 VIFML

-54 AIHEYAAAELVKSY
+54 AIHSYTSQDTIAAWS
-68 ADNIT
+68 DNIT
-73 LFTDIFLRL
+73 LLTDIFLRL

-96 VGIMKMGET
+96 VGIMRLGET
-105 STIGRVGGK
+105 ATIGRVGGK
-114 AMIWFVS
+114 AMIWFIS

-129 GLFIVT
+129 GLFIVMIE
-135 LQHPGAGMNLQV
+135 QPGGGLNLAI
-147 PAGDVQTG
+147 PAESVDTG
-155 LAVSGMS
+155 LAVGGMS
-162 LKSFIAHTFPTSIAG
+162 LKGFLSHTIPTSIAG
-177 AMANNE
+177 AMADNE

-195 IAGASLGEKFNA
+195 IGGASLGEKFNA

-243 ATEGLGILLNYASF
+243 ANEGLGILLHYASF
-257 IGGYYLAIVLT
+257 IGGYYAAILMT
-268 CLVLIGVGYMV
+268 CLVLLAVGYLV
-279 LRRDI
+279 LKKEV
-284 FRLLTMLK
+284 FRLLSMLK

-309 KTLDQLTRFGCSRN
+309 KTLEQLTKFGCSRN
-323 IASFVL
+323 IVSFVL

-351 AQAYNV
+351 AQAYNI
-357 HLGFSEIVVLMLT
+357 HLSFAEITVLMLT

-406 MGIDHLLDMGRSA
+406 MGIDHFLDMGRSA
-419 INVLGNGV
+419 INVLGNGI
-427 ATAMLSKNEGLMDEP
+427 ATAMLAQNEGLLEEEDDVRESGTER
-442 VEMGEEIEA
+442 VEA

>member
-1 MRKYLLDN
+1 M
-9 YKYYHRFNELNENPL
+9 
-24 STGVIT
+24 
-30 YVASSNRLTLFI
+30 ASSNKLTLFI
-42 LLFMI
+42 ILFMI
-47 AGILSGA
+47 AGIFSGA
-54 AIHEYAAAELVKSY
+54 AIHEYAAADIITSY

-96 VGIMKMGET
+96 VGIMRMGET

-114 AMIWFVS
+114 AMVWFVS
-121 SSVLSILV
+121 SSILSILV

-135 LQHPGAGMNLQV
+135 LEQPGAGMNLQI

-162 LKSFIAHTFPTSIAG
+162 LKSFVSHTIPTSIAG
-177 AMANNE
+177 AMSNNE
-183 ILQIVVFSLFFG
+183 ILQIVVFSMFFG

-243 ATEGLGILLNYASF
+243 ATQGLGILLNYASF
-257 IGGYYLAIVLT
+257 IGGYYVAIILTCIVL
-268 CLVLIGVGYMV
+268 ISVGYMV
-279 LRRDI
+279 LKRDV
-284 FRLLTMLK
+284 FRLLAMLK

-351 AQAYNV
+351 AQAYNIQ
-357 HLGFSEIVVLMLT
+357 LSFSEIVVLMLT

-406 MGIDHLLDMGRSA
+406 MGIDHFLDMGRSA
-419 INVLGNGV
+419 INVLGNGI
-427 ATAMLSKNEGLMDEP
+427 ATAMLSKNEGMQ
-442 VEMGEEIEA
+442 GEAEETELGHEIEA

>member
-1 MRKYLLDN
+1 MANANK
-9 YKYYHRFNELNENPL
+9 
-24 STGVIT
+24 
-30 YVASSNRLTLFI
+30 LTLFI
-42 LLFMI
+42 VIFMLM
-47 AGILSGA
+47 GILSGA
-54 AIHEYAAAELVKSY
+54 AIHAYATPTTVSAW

-73 LFTDIFLRL
+73 LLTDLFLRL

-96 VGIMKMGET
+96 VGIMRLGET
-105 STIGRVGGK
+105 ATIGRVGGK
-114 AMIWFVS
+114 AMVWFIT

-129 GLFIVT
+129 GLVIVT
-135 LQHPGAGMNLQV
+135 FQHPGAGLN
-147 PAGDVQTG
+147 
-155 LAVSGMS
+155 LAVP
-162 LKSFIAHTFPTSIAG
+162 KE

-183 ILQIVVFSLFFG
+183 ILQIVVFSMFFG

-207 PLVAALDVVS
+207 PLVAALNVVS

-243 ATEGLGILLNYASF
+243 ASQGLGILLNYASF
-257 IGGYYLAIVLT
+257 IGGYYLAVLLT
-268 CLVLIGVGYMV
+268 SAVLIAVGYMV
-279 LRRDI
+279 LKKEV
-284 FRLLTMLK
+284 FRLLNMLK

-309 KTLDQLTRFGCSRN
+309 KTLERLVKFGCSRN
-323 IASFVL
+323 IVSFVL

-341 VYCSFASMFI
+341 VYCSFAAMFI

-357 HLGFSEIVVLMLT
+357 PLSFSEITVMMLT

-406 MGIDHLLDMGRSA
+406 MGIDHFLDMGRSA
-419 INVLGNGV
+419 INVLGNGI
-427 ATAMLSKNEGLMDEP
+427 ATAMLSKNEGLLTDEEAQP
-442 VEMGEEIEA
+442 DWEVEKAEA